1 MKKDDF
7 KCLEAKRPEY
17 WRGIVAA
24 FDDYESGDMYD
35 LSLARKM
42 FIIDQPDSDF
52 QRGYLRAVIAM
63 DSDQ

>member
-1 MKKDDF
+1 MTKDDF
-7 KCLEAKRPEY
+7 KHLETQKPEY

-24 FDDYESGDMYD
+24 YDDYATGDMYD

-42 FIIDQPDSDF
+42 FIIDQPDNDF